1 MLYRKFTTF
10 NSRTNHSRDVRQHYK
25 MKLKLL
31 LVFTIFISK
40 VAISQTQ
47 DTIRGRV
54 ISSVTKYEPKGTVYV
69 IEKGTTNG
77 TIADSLG
84 RFELVPIKDKEKYNL
99 EISAGYYEKLDYE
112 YLSEWTKR
120 TKPKSIV
127 VSASCDLDSV
137 MQDWR
142 KTEIKLYLIGSI
154 VPIANSKSDNRF
166 EKKYKMKYFDFGC
179 EPLEVYEC
187 IEKYNK
193 RAIMFLD
200 LKYKGKWRKKVRKD
214 VIGLN

>member
-1 MLYRKFTTF
+1 
-10 NSRTNHSRDVRQHYK
+10 

-31 LVFTIFISK
+31 LIFTIFVSE
-40 VAISQTQ
+40 VAVSQTQ

-54 ISSVTKYEPKGTVYV
+54 ISSITKYEPNGTVYV

-84 RFELVPIKDKEKYNL
+84 LFELVPIKNREKYNL

-112 YLSEWTKR
+112 YKSEWTKR

-127 VSASCDLDSV
+127 VSANCDLGSV
-137 MQDWR
+137 TKNYR
-142 KTEIKLYLIGSI
+142 KEGLKLYIIGGI

-166 EKKYKMKYFDFGC
+166 EKKYNLKYFDFGC
-179 EPLEVYEC
+179 EPKEVYEC
-187 IEKYNK
+187 IEKYNELAF
-193 RAIMFLD
+193 RLLD
-200 LKYKGKWRKKVRKD
+200 IKYDGKWRRKVRKD